1 MSEGTKDKDIIIA
14 GLIESNDILRGELEV
29 SRNTA
34 RLLRRVNSALR
45 GAITS
50 LRNQIQNAQA
60 NDELFKQ
67 LCNGE
72 FDAATETGTGEGV
85 LPEAEPTVEPA
96 V

>member
-1 MSEGTKDKDIIIA
+1 MSEGTKDKDIVIA

-45 GAITS
+45 GSITS

-60 NDELFKQ
+60 NDDLFKQ
-67 LCNGE
+67 LCNGD
-72 FDAATETGTGEGV
+72 FDAVTETGTGDGV